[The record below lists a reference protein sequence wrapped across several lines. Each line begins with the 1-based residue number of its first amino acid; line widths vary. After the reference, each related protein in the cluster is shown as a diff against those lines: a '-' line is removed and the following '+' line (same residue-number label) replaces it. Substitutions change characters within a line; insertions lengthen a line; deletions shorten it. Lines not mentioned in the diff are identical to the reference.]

1 MTNNRRVIF
10 QYIQLGR
17 GAPTAELNWA
27 QLNSTQLKKRTKKT
41 SRPERKEWK
50 KRRMHFRSFQFLN
63 LFRCV
68 AYEAK
73 IVFNASA
80 GFYLAVP
87 SPSSIRDTK
96 PRLRLTINVTS
107 LLPWKLF
114 FPNENFSFQKV
125 KFFLIPWWEGEIHFP
140 VHTTDEQDKI
150 KLKMCLFSSWIIQ
163 WNNCF
168 STKKHSKTFTL
179 TNKIITIFIALS
191 GDPIDPMNEC
201 ELSQGKLNESMKRQP
216 TQWLNES
223 SYKRETIDRSI
234 HNELKW
240 VKLFF

>member
-150 KLKMCLFSSWIIQ
+150 KLKKCVYLAVELFNGIIVFQQKKNIQRHLHWQTRLLQFLLLSQETQLTQWMNVNWVKKNSMNQ
-163 WNNCF
+163 WNGNQ
-168 STKKHSKTFTL
+168 L
-179 TNKIITIFIALS
+179 TDWMSQVI
-191 GDPIDPMNEC
+191 NE
-201 ELSQGKLNESMKRQP
+201 KR
-216 TQWLNES
+216 S
-223 SYKRETIDRSI
+223 IDRFTMS
-234 HNELKW
+234 
-240 VKLFF
+240 